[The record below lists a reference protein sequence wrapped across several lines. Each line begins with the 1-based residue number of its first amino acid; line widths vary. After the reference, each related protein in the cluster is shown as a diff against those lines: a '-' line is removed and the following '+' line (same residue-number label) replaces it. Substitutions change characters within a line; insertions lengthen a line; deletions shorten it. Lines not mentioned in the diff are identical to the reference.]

1 MLCKI
6 NICNSYFTMYDRVA
20 EANGLGDVI
29 YEIVQTM
36 EGELLEL
43 LLKSNVMTEGPCVT
57 AIGRI
62 LRRNNMVSCKEF
74 YISWW

>member
-1 MLCKI
+1 
-6 NICNSYFTMYDRVA
+6 MYDRVA